1 MKSLLKIA
9 GLSLAPVAAFA
20 EVPAGITTAISTAGT
35 DSVVVAAAVLVVIVG
50 IFAIKLLR
58 KAL

>member
-1 MKSLLKIA
+1 MKALLKFT
-9 GLSLAPVAAFA
+9 GLFLAPVAAFA
-20 EVPAGITTAISTAGT
+20 AVPADITTAISTAGT
-35 DSVVVAAAVLVVIVG
+35 DSVTVAAAVLVVIVG